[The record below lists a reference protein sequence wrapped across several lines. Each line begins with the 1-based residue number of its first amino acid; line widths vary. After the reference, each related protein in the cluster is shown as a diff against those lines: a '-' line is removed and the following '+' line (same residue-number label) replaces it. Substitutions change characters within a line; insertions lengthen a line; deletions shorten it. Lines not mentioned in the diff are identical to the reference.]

1 MHLIEVRDVYK
12 IYNPAK
18 IRLMRLTVYLL
29 LLTRVNLLPLSVS
42 QAQVNQ
48 LL

>member
-12 IYNPAK
+12 IRVK